1 MGSAAAQKLTEH
13 EETGP
18 SRKLA
23 APPAPRAQKG
33 AAHFLIRKK
42 SSEPV
47 DVFWILT
54 YKAFAMLNKAL
65 FAACLAASC
74 AADVAAFAPHSVPH
88 LRSRAGRAATSD
100 VSMTAMPLGQR
111 AAAAAAAGLVLAGTV
126 IAPPADAAYNFPP
139 IDKSDKNRCEFRSSA
154 IGQSNAARDKLYDL
168 RECDLSNKDAKGI
181 DVAGAIMLKG
191 IFSKTDFSEATMS
204 KVYAEGANFE
214 GAKFTSAV
222 IDRSSFKKT
231 KMNGAVLANTVLSG
245 TSFEGADLT
254 DTDFSDAYMGDFDS
268 RNLCKNPTLQGTNP
282 VTGVDTR
289 ASAACKQLA
298 PSKKAK

>member
-1 MGSAAAQKLTEH
+1 MGPG
-13 EETGP
+13 EELVKRAG
-18 SRKLA
+18 LA
-23 APPAPRAQKG
+23 VSG
-33 AAHFLIRKK
+33 AALMGGFMM
-42 SSEPV
+42 P
-47 DVFWILT
+47 
-54 YKAFAMLNKAL
+54 
-65 FAACLAASC
+65 FAAE
-74 AADVAAFAPHSVPH
+74 
-88 LRSRAGRAATSD
+88 
-100 VSMTAMPLGQR
+100 
-111 AAAAAAAGLVLAGTV
+111 
-126 IAPPADAAYNFPP
+126 AAYNFPP
-139 IDKSDKNRCEFRSSA
+139 IDKADKNRCEFRSSA

-231 KMNGAVLANTVLSG
+231 KMNGAVLANTVLSV